1 MPNVIPPT
9 NGLAER
15 NDAARN
21 RAERLDPAAPVGDG
35 NDPAGTTGA
44 DRTVAV
50 TEVRAHIGI
59 HRCRRVLVT
68 VNFAG
73 ERIERRFVPTA
84 TIQAVR
90 RWAVGIHGFDLSAE
104 QQPEHEVSVCN
115 TGVVA
120 DRKTRVG
127 ALAIRCTLCLD
138 LARRDRFNS

>member
-1 MPNVIPPT
+1 MPIFSQPT
-9 NGLAER
+9 NALAEDIDGAR
-15 NDAARN
+15 PLAARM
-21 RAERLDPAAPVGDG
+21 DPVAPAGDG
-35 NDPAGTTGA
+35 DDPAGTTGA
-44 DRTVAV
+44 V
-50 TEVRAHIGI
+50 TEVKAHIGI

-104 QQPEHEVSVCN
+104 QQPEHEVGICN

-120 DRKTRVG
+120 DRATRVG

-138 LARRDRFNS
+138 LARRDRFNN

>member
-9 NGLAER
+9 NGPAEHI
-15 NDAARN
+15 DAARN
-21 RAERLDPAAPVGDG
+21 RAGRLDPAAPVGDG

-50 TEVRAHIGI
+50 TEVKAHIGI

-90 RWAVGIHGFDLSAE
+90 RWAVGIHGFNLSPA

-115 TGVVA
+115 TGVAA
-120 DRKTRVG
+120 DRRIRVG
-127 ALAIRCTLCLD
+127 ALATRCTLCLD
-138 LARRDRFNS
+138 LARRDRFNN